1 MHRLP
6 SQRLSASHSVN
17 IPADVSEIDRP
28 SERVSEDRQ
37 AITGRILSR
46 LIEAYRADPVAFMAS
61 PAGQAMSQVTA

>member
-28 SERVSEDRQ
+28 SAVLSERIERQ
-37 AITGRILSR
+37 AGSGR
-46 LIEAYRADPVAFMAS
+46 
-61 PAGQAMSQVTA
+61 VTA